1 MENKKSNVVWTKSE
15 DEIIKKYYPVEGK
28 KVFLRLQ
35 NRTENSVIARACKLK
50 VKMIRTSWTKDE
62 DEILKKFYP
71 VEGGRAAKRLPGH
84 SKESCS
90 GRAYVLGIKSEA
102 KWSDEE
108 IEILKKYYPKEGWN
122 VAKRLPKRKKA
133 TCKSKANL
141 LGLTVQGFDK
151 WTDEEIQILKKY
163 YPLEGRRVSKRLVNR
178 NPDTCQSKAYTL
190 HLSSHGFRS
199 RSIWTGE
206 EIKILEKYY
215 PKLGAKCIKFLPQKS
230 KVQITNKA
238 YQKCIRKNPPLDK
251 RTGKFATDFEKIEQ
265 HEDWQLCY
273 WIHNDAVKTA
283 FVKMINDVDFVFM
296 AVDSASNPDNTPNT
310 VNGLLKT
317 KWYRYLKN
325 TDDSYVEID
334 EDEAQML
341 LDTRTNWIKE
351 KNV

>member
-1 MENKKSNVVWTKSE
+1 MNKKNRNSWTKEE

-35 NRTENSVIARACKLK
+35 NRTMNSVIVRAGKLK
-50 VKMIRTSWTKDE
+50 VKKIRTNWTKEE
-62 DEILKKFYP
+62 DEILKKYYQK
-71 VEGGRAAKRLPGH
+71 EGWNVAKRLPGQ
-84 SKESCS
+84 SKKSCS
-90 GRAYVLGIKSEA
+90 SRANVLGIKTENRW
-102 KWSDEE
+102 WSNEE
-108 IEILKKYYPKEGWN
+108 IEILKKYYPKERGN
-122 VAKRLPKRKKA
+122 VAKRLPNRKKA
-133 TCKSKANL
+133 ACKSKANL
-141 LGLTVQGFDK
+141 LGLRVQRFDK

-163 YPLEGRRVSKRLVNR
+163 YPLEGSRVAKRLVNR
-178 NPDTCQSKAYTL
+178 NPDSCQAKAYTL
-190 HLSSHGFRS
+190 HLSFHGFRN
-199 RSIWTGE
+199 RSIWTDE

-215 PKLGAKCIKFLPQKS
+215 PKLGTKCIKFLPQKS
-230 KVQITNKA
+230 KDQIAHKA
-238 YQKCIRKNPPLDK
+238 YRKSLRKNPPSDRK
-251 RTGKFATDFEKIEQ
+251 TGKFATDFEKIEQ

-296 AVDSASNPDNTPNT
+296 AVDSASTPDNTPNT

-351 KNV
+351 KNA